1 MGLRGIGALH
11 MRLGLKT
18 GVHLNHFFV
27 AASYLKKS
35 CGPLVAIYRLR
46 GANRDL
52 MGVVTLLGTPSLLMA
67 IFWPEIPPQTGG

>member
-1 MGLRGIGALH
+1 M
-11 MRLGLKT
+11 

-46 GANRDL
+46 GSNYAAFLNYAACK
-52 MGVVTLLGTPSLLMA
+52 LGSAKFKGLN
-67 IFWPEIPPQTGG
+67 GGI